1 MDEKPV
7 VLHADVRPPR
17 PMRPGRIAR
26 RDSEYQ
32 RRGTANVFC
41 GVQPKA
47 GRHFTKP
54 TPNRSSPQFA
64 DYLVEIVASY
74 PEADTIHLVMDNL
87 SSHTRKAL
95 VDRFGEKIGGLLWER
110 FTVHYTPKH
119 GSWLNQAEIEISLFT
134 RQCLGRRR
142 IPVTPRTATRGKSME
157 PENEPRPC
165 HHQLAVYAQKGTS
178 QVRLQKKQNHTVRDL
193 ATKQLHRI

>member
-1 MDEKPV
+1 VDEKPV

-17 PMRPGRIAR
+17 PMRSGLVAR
-26 RDSEYQ
+26 RDCEYE

-47 GRHFTKP
+47 GRPFTKP
-54 TPNRSSPQFA
+54 TANRSSPQFA

-74 PEADTIHLVMDNL
+74 PEAETIHLVMGNL
-87 SSHTRKAL
+87 SSHNRKAL

-119 GSWLNQAEIEISLFT
+119 GSWLNQSLE
-134 RQCLGRRR
+134 
-142 IPVTPRTATRGKSME
+142 PKDEPPPR
-157 PENEPRPC
+157 
-165 HHQLAVYAQKGTS
+165 HHQLAVHAQEGTPE
-178 QVRLQKKQNHTVRDL
+178 VRLRMKQHHTVRDQ
-193 ATKQLHRI
+193 T